1 MERLGESMSAILALS
16 AMHYINLK
24 NNAMMNIIN
33 LNNARMGLMCCPGG
47 DTTGGIGCSPEALCA
62 MDTQMEIDTLTN
74 SLQYQYAKAVL
85 EQIKK
90 QQKEDAKQF
99 SIFA

>member
-1 MERLGESMSAILALS
+1 MSATLALS
-16 AMHYINLK
+16 AAHYINMK
-24 NNAMMNIIN
+24 NNAAMNLMNI
-33 LNNARMGLMCCPGG
+33 NNARLGMMCNPGG
-47 DTTGGIGCSPEALCA
+47 ESTGTIGCSPDALCA
-62 MDTQMEIDTLTN
+62 MDTQMELDALTN
-74 SLQYQYAKAVL
+74 SLQYQYAKAML

>member
-1 MERLGESMSAILALS
+1 MSAILSLS
-16 AMHYINLK
+16 AAHYINMK
-24 NNAMMNIIN
+24 NNALSNMMKI
-33 LNNARMGLMCCPGG
+33 NNARMGMLGNLNESA
-47 DTTGGIGCSPEALCA
+47 GGIGFESLDSLCA
-62 MDTQMEIDTLTN
+62 LDTQMELDSIT
-74 SLQYQYAKAVL
+74 SSIQYQFAKAML